1 MADIQNPFDDETFR
15 DLSAA
20 PESKGDT
27 SLPADDKPDQHRL
40 RYTLSATIGRN
51 GQHHPSGP
59 LTPLQVN
66 KASPEAGP
74 QQGKRHKLLPYIL
87 GAVGVIVILSCLGLG
102 AIASFSLF
110 SFQSSLNSPQTTL
123 SDFYN
128 ALQTGNYPSAY
139 NQLSGDCQHSMTYDQ
154 FQASYTLRDESNG
167 PIQRYQIGAIST
179 QGNSASATVNVVR
192 QMQTGKA
199 VQQTQTVQLIVE
211 NSAWKIDHINTGG
224 QTPLC

>member
-66 KASPEAGP
+66 KTSPEAGP
-74 QQGKRHKLLPYIL
+74 QQSKRHKLLPYIL

-110 SFQSSLNSPQTTL
+110 SFQSSLNSPETSI

-128 ALQTGNYPSAY
+128 ALQTGNYTSAY
-139 NQLSGDCQHSMTYDQ
+139 NQLSSDCQHNMTYDQ
-154 FQASYTLRDESNG
+154 FQASYTLRNESNG
-167 PIQRYQIGAIST
+167 PIQRYQIGPIST

-199 VQQTQTVQLIVE
+199 VQQTQTVQLSVE

>member
-66 KASPEAGP
+66 KTSPEAGP
-74 QQGKRHKLLPYIL
+74 QQSKRHKLLPYIL
-87 GAVGVIVILSCLGLG
+87 GAVGVIVILSCLGIG

-110 SFQSSLNSPQTTL
+110 SFQSSLNSPQTTI

-128 ALQTGNYPSAY
+128 ALQTSNYPSAY
-139 NQLSGDCQHSMTYDQ
+139 NQLSSHYQQVIGGYNS
-154 FQASYTLRDESNG
+154 FQASYSLRDASNG
-167 PIQRYQIGAIST
+167 PIQSYQIGAVPT
-179 QGNSASATVNVVR
+179 QGNNATATVTVVR

-199 VQQTQTVQLIVE
+199 VQQTQTVQLIIE
-211 NSAWKIDHINTGG
+211 NSAWKIDQISAG
-224 QTPLC
+224 QTTPG